1 MSRCILRCLWTLLY
15 ASQAADQ
22 HLEAVQSLGYGR
34 AVWIVAPV
42 GFDGVSQNQQEVS
55 EPGKGRSRRLVKH
68 ISLEQHHPAPPAPV
82 AHQDWAALSL
92 QMQKLQVMPSCKLKS
107 LMAIAA
113 ARYMPICT
121 GPYMLTHAP

>member
-1 MSRCILRCLWTLLY
+1 MSRCVLRCLWPLLQ

-22 HLEAVQSLGYGR
+22 HLEAVQSLWYGR
-34 AVWIVAPV
+34 ARWIVAPV

-68 ISLEQHHPAPPAPV
+68 ISLEQHHPAPLAPV
-82 AHQDWAALSL
+82 AHQDWATLSL
-92 QMQKLQVMPSCKLKS
+92 QMQKLQVMPSCKLKC

-113 ARYMPICT
+113 ARYMLICT